1 MTEAGTAQEL
11 GPYRWITLREDGAV
25 AWIALNDP
33 ASLNALSAAMV
44 EEIHAA
50 LDAIEHEGRI
60 RCLVLTGTGR
70 AFSSGAN
77 LAQPEIKPGQ
87 GEEQPDLGTVLEEV
101 YNPLVLRLRDLPLP
115 LITAVNGVCAGVTM
129 SVALMADIVLA
140 ARSAYFLQPFARIGV
155 LPDGGASY
163 LLPRL
168 VGRARALEL
177 ALLAEKLP
185 AEQALAWGL
194 INAVHDDA
202 RLMAEAAALAAR
214 LAEGPTAT
222 YRLIRRAFWEGL
234 DNDFASQL
242 RLERDLQSAAGRTAD
257 YREGVRAFLEKR
269 PARFTGR

>member
-1 MTEAGTAQEL
+1 MTDAGAAQEV
-11 GPYRWITLREDGAV
+11 GRYQWITVREEGAV
-25 AWIALNDP
+25 AWLALNDP

-44 EEIHAA
+44 GEIHAA
-50 LDAIEHEGRI
+50 LDAIEREGRI

-77 LAQPEIKPGQ
+77 LAQPQIKPGQ
-87 GEEQPDLGTVLEEV
+87 GEDQPDLGQVLEEV
-101 YNPLVLRLRDLPLP
+101 YNPLVARLRELPLP

-185 AEQALAWGL
+185 AEEALAWGL
-194 INAVHDDA
+194 INAVHDDE
-202 RLMAEAAALAAR
+202 RLTEEAAALAAR
-214 LAEGPTAT
+214 LASGPTAT

-234 DNDFASQL
+234 DNDFATQL
-242 RLERDLQSAAGRTAD
+242 RLERDLQRAAGQTAD
-257 YREGVRAFLEKR
+257 YREGVRAFLDKR